1 MRAIARINRYGER
14 GRARAKLYL
23 SPKAFSVLGSGRVSL
38 VFNGILF
45 KTSASR
51 ASRRVGAGKLYLP
64 KAVCERLRGEGAEGA
79 VIEVSGG
86 RVEILRPVRFCRI
99 CGEPTAAP
107 DGLCQGRHFNKDG
120 VCVRCGSDSFEK
132 RALCD
137 ECVRVYASL
146 CGLSEWLEPSPKPEP
161 LLEPWRS
168 RRSKGRI
175 HDRLDKP

>member
-1 MRAIARINRYGER
+1 MRG
-14 GRARAKLYL
+14 KLYL
-23 SPKAFSVLGSGRVSL
+23 PPDVFSVLGGGRVNL
-38 VFNGILF
+38 IYGGELF
-45 KTSASR
+45 RASASR
-51 ASRRVGAGKLYLP
+51 ASKKVGAGKLYLP

-86 RVEILRPVRFCRI
+86 RVEILRLVRFCRI

-120 VCVRCGSDSFEK
+120 VCVRCGRPSSDDSFEK

-146 CGLSEWLEPSPKPEP
+146 CGLSEWLEPSPKPLP
-161 LLEPWRS
+161 ILELERVS
-168 RRSKGRI
+168 GFKRGRGA
-175 HDRLDKP
+175 LKEGPPV

>member
-1 MRAIARINRYGER
+1 VR
-14 GRARAKLYL
+14 GKLYL
-23 SPKAFSVLGSGRVSL
+23 PPDVFSALGGGRVTL
-38 VFNGILF
+38 IYGGEFF

-51 ASRRVGAGKLYLP
+51 ASKKVGAGKLYLP

-107 DGLCQGRHFNKDG
+107 DGLCPGRHFDQDG
-120 VCVRCGSDSFEK
+120 LCIRCGATIRDGHD
-132 RALCD
+132 RRVLCD
-137 ECVRVYASL
+137 GCVRVYASL

-175 HDRLDKP
+175 HDRLDKLWHY